1 MRKKSDVDILIEQC
15 IQDANCEYLE
25 EGFMDNIKAGLNGAK
40 EWLKADARN
49 SFKLRNKNDVKND
62 RRWSQRKGKVS
73 SYAKSIANTLQ
84 DYKKS
89 GGTLGRGMKVDDV
102 ISRLNQVA
110 QGKYPRGNAQTSAQT
125 QQTAEQPQQTP
136 AQTPIAQQ
144 SQSQQQTAPQAKT
157 KQSSNQQQ
165 TQPAQKTQQTPTE
178 KTAQTSNTT
187 VSNNTTTNNTVAQNK
202 MLDSIGGNVPQENTS
217 NNNANPA
224 NNGFTPEANELLQ
237 TFGSFKSK
245 DTETVDKLQGIYDKL
260 SDDEKE
266 KIKQQVNPDIINLIN
281 LQQSNAPYEQLNQ
294 TYGSLSPQDRG
305 IFRVISGMKHSS
317 QVNAEANSSAPSS
330 TDTNTQ
336 TQTPD
341 AQNQSAPDQE
351 AKPKGDGFAKKAGKA
366 IINGAKK
373 MSDSVANGFKN
384 FKDNAKARAEEKAKI
399 KAEKKAA
406 AANKTAAPEP
416 VDAEIVQNPKPAEA
430 PMTSALGPVR
440 QQMSPGGRPM
450 KTVKSRVVDAEPANT
465 AQPLALPAP
474 QEPVKKKLSPAENAR
489 MAIAKAQA
497 ATQKAKSNAPKLNIP
512 GSGKPIKRKR
522 IINAKQSKDI
532 AAARK
537 EQEDFHKSLGDMGAE
552 WEERVNESYYGSN
565 SSSQLRMLNSIR

>member
-1 MRKKSDVDILIEQC
+1 
-15 IQDANCEYLE
+15 
-25 EGFMDNIKAGLNGAK
+25 MDNIKAGLNGAK

-110 QGKYPRGNAQTSAQT
+110 QGKYPRGNAQAPTQNQQT
-125 QQTAEQPQQTP
+125 QEQPQQTP
-136 AQTPIAQQ
+136 TQAPNAQ
-144 SQSQQQTAPQAKT
+144 QSQQQTAPQTKT

-165 TQPAQKTQQTPTE
+165 TQPVQKTQQTPAE

-187 VSNNTTTNNTVAQNK
+187 VSDNTTTNNTVAQNK

-224 NNGFTPEANELLQ
+224 NNSFSPEANELLQ

-317 QVNAEANSSAPSS
+317 QVNAEANSSTQSS

-336 TQTPD
+336 NQTPD
-341 AQNQSAPDQE
+341 AQNTAAAQE
-351 AKPKGDGFAKKAGKA
+351 AKPKGDGIAKKAGKA

-384 FKDNAKARAEEKAKI
+384 FKDNAKARAEEKAKL

-406 AANKTAAPEP
+406 AAKKTVAPEP
-416 VDAEIVQNPKPAEA
+416 VDAEIVQNPKPTEA

-440 QQMSPGGRPM
+440 QQMSPGGRPV
-450 KTVKSRVVDAEPANT
+450 KNVKSRVVDAEPVNT
-465 AQPLALPAP
+465 AQPPALPAP